1 MGQVHRKYRIILS
14 GGGTGGHIFP
24 AVSIADRFRARHP
37 DAEIL
42 FVGAEG
48 RMEMTRVPEA
58 GYRIIGLPIAGIQR
72 SLSMSNLAVP
82 FKLAASLWRARKVV
96 RDFRPDIAVG
106 TGGYASGPVLFAA
119 SMAGVPTLIQEQN
132 GFAGVTNKILA
143 KRAAKICVAY
153 EGLERVFP
161 KDKIVLTGNPVRAS
175 ILDGKKSRQETLDE
189 FSLSAGR
196 KTFLVLGGSLGARAV
211 NNAVFESIDTLASDG
226 SQLLWQCGKLYYNQY
241 RRELD
246 RLVAEHPEKDL
257 ENRVALVPFISDMNA
272 AYSVADFIISRAG
285 AGTISELCIVGKP
298 SVLIPSPNVAEDH
311 QRHNAQA
318 LSSKGAAVFIPESEN
333 LSADLS
339 LAAARLLSD
348 ASLCSELSRNISSM
362 ARPDATSDIVD
373 EIEKLLPAI

>member
-82 FKLAASLWRARKVV
+82 FKLAASLWRARKEV

-106 TGGYASGPVLFAA
+106 TGGYASGPVLFTA

-175 ILDGKKSRQETLDE
+175 ILDGKKSRQEALDE

>member
-1 MGQVHRKYRIILS
+1 
-14 GGGTGGHIFP
+14 
-24 AVSIADRFRARHP
+24 
-37 DAEIL
+37 
-42 FVGAEG
+42 
-48 RMEMTRVPEA
+48 
-58 GYRIIGLPIAGIQR
+58 
-72 SLSMSNLAVP
+72 
-82 FKLAASLWRARKVV
+82 
-96 RDFRPDIAVG
+96 
-106 TGGYASGPVLFAA
+106 
-119 SMAGVPTLIQEQN
+119 
-132 GFAGVTNKILA
+132 
-143 KRAAKICVAY
+143 
-153 EGLERVFP
+153 
-161 KDKIVLTGNPVRAS
+161 
-175 ILDGKKSRQETLDE
+175 
-189 FSLSAGR
+189 
-196 KTFLVLGGSLGARAV
+196 
-211 NNAVFESIDTLASDG
+211 
-226 SQLLWQCGKLYYNQY
+226 
-241 RRELD
+241 
-246 RLVAEHPEKDL
+246 VAEHPEKDL

>member
-82 FKLAASLWRARKVV
+82 FKLAASMWRARKVV

-175 ILDGKKSRQETLDE
+175 ILDGKKSRQEALDE

>member
-175 ILDGKKSRQETLDE
+175 ILDGKKSRQEALDE

-348 ASLCSELSRNISSM
+348 ASLCRELSRNISSM

>member
-1 MGQVHRKYRIILS
+1 MGQAHKKYRIILS

-72 SLSMSNLAVP
+72 SLSMSNLTVP
-82 FKLAASLWRARKVV
+82 FKLVASLWRARKVV

-143 KRAAKICVAY
+143 RRASKICVAY

-175 ILDGKKSRQETLDE
+175 ILDGEKGRRESLDE
-189 FSLSAGR
+189 FSLSAEK

-211 NNAVFESIDTLASDG
+211 NNAVFLSLDTLAGEG
-226 SQLLWQCGKLYYNQY
+226 SQVLWQCGKLYYNQY
-241 RRELD
+241 RRFLD
-246 RLVAEHPEKDL
+246 SLASEHPEKDL
-257 ENRVALVPFISDMNA
+257 ENRVSLVPFISDMNA
-272 AYSVADFIISRAG
+272 AYGAADFIISRAG

-298 SVLIPSPNVAEDH
+298 AVLIPSPNVAEDH

-318 LSSKGAAVFIPESEN
+318 LSSKGAAVFVPESEN
-333 LSADLS
+333 LPADLS

-348 ASLCSELSRNISSM
+348 AALCGELSRNISSM

>member
-72 SLSMSNLAVP
+72 SLSMSNLVVP

-175 ILDGKKSRQETLDE
+175 ILDGKKSRQEALDE

-348 ASLCSELSRNISSM
+348 ASLCSEWRRNISSM
-362 ARPDATSDIVD
+362 ARPDATADIVD

>member
-175 ILDGKKSRQETLDE
+175 ILDGKKSRQEALDE

-257 ENRVALVPFISDMNA
+257 ENRVALVPYISDKNA
-272 AYSVADFIISRAG
+272 AYIVADFIISRAG

>member
-175 ILDGKKSRQETLDE
+175 ILDGKKSRQEALDE

>member
-24 AVSIADRFRARHP
+24 AVSIADLFRARHP

-175 ILDGKKSRQETLDE
+175 ILDGKKSRQEALDE

>member
-175 ILDGKKSRQETLDE
+175 ILDGKKSRQEALDE

-246 RLVAEHPEKDL
+246 SLVAEHPEKDL

>member
-175 ILDGKKSRQETLDE
+175 ILDGKKSRQEALDE

-333 LSADLS
+333 LSVDIS

>member
-175 ILDGKKSRQETLDE
+175 ILDGKKSRQEALDE

-362 ARPDATSDIVD
+362 ARPDATSDIVN

>member
-175 ILDGKKSRQETLDE
+175 ILDGKKSRQEALDE

-339 LAAARLLSD
+339 LAAERLLSD

>member
-175 ILDGKKSRQETLDE
+175 ILDGKKSSQEALDE